1 MIGVYLYSTGW
12 YPGGRRPYMINS
24 NMNVY
29 LGGKRIGYFERET
42 ADLSPNT
49 PEDMTYIDIS
59 ADDYQRA
66 IDYIRI
72 VWKAATS
79 PVYGNFCYF
88 VTGSKRM
95 TPDTV
100 RLYLRRDPF
109 IECILDTGPTS
120 ITVKQPHIVGAHG
133 GGIPAANAEA
143 PNTAILPVGM
153 MEVTTT
159 QALNLVE
166 VTPLSTVVRLIVA
179 MTFEQGPTDDPR
191 RNFIFIVTG
200 TFTDAAGIVAT
211 LVQTYNTN
219 SYAPEE
225 SEDVWTDGVVSGAWY
240 APAGV
245 LSTAGGTNGLIYY
258 EVDGV
263 RLGQDVIAVDPCAFG
278 QYAVAANLLSGNTQ
292 NFHCRIG
299 NPLRSVEVCLRPWN
313 TPVIFSYS
321 INGEAGTFSF
331 GFMID
336 NQFVD
341 LTETVALPYAVVT
354 QNSGKTQREIA
365 DTIGMIGSGIGLVTS
380 VAAAVPTGGLSLLGT
395 VPSITSFGQQIA
407 EKISRPTPNSA
418 VPGAGLNSMYAFVV
432 DGEGETK
439 EWTGGL
445 CIMNYQS
452 ANMPDFRTFGYPM
465 DYRLPEVTLN
475 PTGGS
480 GAPSPNHGYFIRIDD
495 GEPVSVP
502 PQYRDGFREQLRA
515 GVIVYNGVYPE

>member
-1 MIGVYLYSTGW
+1 MTIFMYNPKW
-12 YPGGRRPYMINS
+12 YPGGKRPYMSKENLLSYLAGYQIGTISPGTVVIPNS
-24 NMNVY
+24 
-29 LGGKRIGYFERET
+29 
-42 ADLSPNT
+42 
-49 PEDMTYIDIS
+49 PEDAVYFDLPDTS
-59 ADDYQRA
+59 AVRA
-66 IDYIRI
+66 CTFCRI
-72 VWKAATS
+72 YDNLDGTPTS
-79 PVYGNFCYF
+79 YCYF
-88 VTGSKRM
+88 VVRSKLISSG
-95 TPDTV
+95 T
-100 RLYLRRDPF
+100 RRIYVQYDGF
-109 IECILDTGPTS
+109 MSYCLTLGPNY
-120 ITVKQPHIVGAHG
+120 ITLAQPHIVGAYG
-133 GGIPAANAEA
+133 GGVPSANAEA

-159 QALNLVE
+159 QALNLLG

-200 TFTDAAGIVAT
+200 TFTDAAGIVAS
-211 LVQTYNTN
+211 LVQAYSAN
-219 SYAPEE
+219 SYAPQE
-225 SEDVWTDGVVSGAWY
+225 SGDVWTDGVVSGAWY

-245 LSTAGGTNGLIYY
+245 LSTAGGTNGLIYH
-258 EVDGV
+258 EVNGV
-263 RLGQDVIAVDPCAFG
+263 RVGQGVIAVDPCAFG

-292 NFHCRIG
+292 NYHCRMG

-380 VAAAVPTGGLSLLGT
+380 VAAAVPTGGLSLLGAAA
-395 VPSITSFGQQIA
+395 SAASFGQQIA
-407 EKISRPTPNSA
+407 EKINRPTPNSA
-418 VPGAGLNSMYAFVV
+418 VPGAGLNSMYAFVI

-445 CIMNYQS
+445 CIMKYQA
-452 ANMPDFRTFGYPM
+452 ANMPDFRTYGYPM
-465 DYRLPEVTLN
+465 DYRLPQVDLAIT
-475 PTGGS
+475 GS
-480 GAPSPNHGYFIRIDD
+480 GSPSQNHGYFIRIDD
-495 GEPVSVP
+495 CEPVSVSP
-502 PQYRDGFREQLRA
+502 EFRQGVRDQMRA
-515 GVIVYNGVYPE
+515 GVIVFNGVYPE

>member
-1 MIGVYLYSTGW
+1 MVQVFFYNTGW
-12 YPGGRRPYMINS
+12 YPGGKRPLMTAANCL
-24 NMNVY
+24 VY
-29 LGGKRIGYFERET
+29 LLQKQVDTTTQSGMDF
-42 ADLSPNT
+42 APNVT
-49 PEDMTYIDIS
+49 EDMTYFDMHAS
-59 ADDYQRA
+59 DYQSN
-66 IDYIRI
+66 IDYMRI
-72 VWKAATS
+72 YASSGAT
-79 PVYGNFCYF
+79 PLGQFCYF
-88 VTGSKRM
+88 VIGAKLI

-100 RLYLRRDPF
+100 RLYTKWDAFLSAIINGNP
-109 IECILDTGPTS
+109 LT